1 MTKENFIK
9 CINAILELEK
19 WCDDLY
25 ALGLDITNSKYF
37 NYGVLADNLWLEAFG
52 VEGLD
57 WINYWINWW
66 LYERDITKPTSEQCW
81 DKNGIEIDT
90 AEQLYDY
97 ITEHQ

>member
-57 WINYWINWW
+57 WINWW
-66 LYERDITKPTSEQCW
+66 LYERDITRSTTEQCW
-81 DKNGIEIDT
+81 DKNKNGIEIDT

-97 ITEHQ
+97 ITEHR

>member
-25 ALGLDITNSKYF
+25 ALDLDITNSKYF

-52 VEGLD
+52 EEGLD
-57 WINYWINWW
+57 WINWW
-66 LYERDITKPTSEQCW
+66 LYERDITKSTTEQCW
-81 DKNGIEIDT
+81 DENKNGIEIDT
-90 AEQLYDY
+90 VEQLYDY
-97 ITEHQ
+97 ITEHK